1 MGVSVLLDTHALL
14 WALVSPDEL
23 TKKARALITDQ
34 ETEVLVSAASAWEIA
49 TKSRLGK
56 LDRARG
62 VVTNYADHLLTLSAS
77 EVPITG
83 AHALLAGGFDVP
95 HRDPFDR
102 MIAAQSM
109 TLGVPVVTNDVAFS
123 QFPCQ
128 RIW

>member
-1 MGVSVLLDTHALL
+1 MGVRVLLDTHALL

-23 TKKARALITDQ
+23 TKKARALITDH

-56 LDRARG
+56 LDHARG
-62 VVTNYADHLLTLSAS
+62 VVTSYADHLRMLSAY
-77 EVPITG
+77 EVSITG
-83 AHALLAGGFDVP
+83 AHALLAGGFTVP

-109 TLGVPVVTNDVAFS
+109 TLGVPVVTNDVAFA

-128 RIW
+128 LIW